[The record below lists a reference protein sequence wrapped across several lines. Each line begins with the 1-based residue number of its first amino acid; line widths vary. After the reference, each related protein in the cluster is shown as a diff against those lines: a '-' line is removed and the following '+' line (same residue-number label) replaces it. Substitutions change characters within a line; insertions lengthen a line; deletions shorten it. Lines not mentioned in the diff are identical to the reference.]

1 MNKSAVVMDRELFSQ
16 DASVSW
22 EELLSATTRRL
33 EVDNAELEA
42 KWMIEEVSGVTNL
55 HDYQEQ
61 AKPIQLKRL
70 SKLIARRLTGEPLQ
84 YVLGRWQFRELDLF
98 VDDRVLIPRPET
110 EILVGYAL
118 EECKSKKNQLDE
130 TRSLNVAD
138 LGCGSG
144 AIGLSIAREIQEVS
158 VWCTDV
164 SEGAIAVTRANLA
177 GLGMVGQK
185 VSISQ
190 GSWFEALPQEMLEK
204 FDVIISN
211 PPYISDSEELPLEVS
226 EWEPSSSLRS
236 GPLGTEDLSFLLN
249 NSIEWLSAE
258 GQLIL
263 ELAPMQADQMVEE
276 AKNLNFREVQLRNDL
291 TGRDRVLMAKKPL

>member
-1 MNKSAVVMDRELFSQ
+1 MDRELFSQ

-22 EELLSATTRRL
+22 EELLSETTRRL
-33 EVDNAELEA
+33 EGDNAELEA

-70 SKLIARRLTGEPLQ
+70 SKLIERRLTGEPLQ

-177 GLGMVGQK
+177 GLGMAGQK

>member
-1 MNKSAVVMDRELFSQ
+1 MGKELFSQ
-16 DASVSW
+16 DALVSW
-22 EELLSATTRRL
+22 EELLL
-33 EVDNAELEA
+33 ETGRILEGDNAELEA
-42 KWMIEEVSGVTNL
+42 KWMIEEVSGITQL
-55 HDYQEQ
+55 CDYKEQ

-70 SKLIARRLTGEPLQ
+70 NRLIERRVAGEPLQ

>member
-1 MNKSAVVMDRELFSQ
+1 MDRELFSQ

-22 EELLSATTRRL
+22 EELLSETTRRL
-33 EVDNAELEA
+33 EGDNAELEA

-211 PPYISDSEELPLEVS
+211 PPYISDSEELPPEVS
-226 EWEPSSSLRS
+226 AVSY
-236 GPLGTEDLSFLLN
+236 TH
-249 NSIEWLSAE
+249 
-258 GQLIL
+258 
-263 ELAPMQADQMVEE
+263 
-276 AKNLNFREVQLRNDL
+276 L
-291 TGRDRVLMAKKPL
+291 TLPTKA

>member
-1 MNKSAVVMDRELFSQ
+1 MDRELFSQ

-22 EELLSATTRRL
+22 EELLSETTRRL

-211 PPYISDSEELPLEVS
+211 PPYISDSEELPPEVS

-276 AKNLNFREVQLRNDL
+276 AKNLNFREVQLRKDL

>member
-1 MNKSAVVMDRELFSQ
+1 MDRELFSQ

-22 EELLSATTRRL
+22 EELLSETTRRL

-61 AKPIQLKRL
+61 AKPIQLKRF

-211 PPYISDSEELPLEVS
+211 PPYISDSEELPPEVS

>member
-1 MNKSAVVMDRELFSQ
+1 SAVVMDRELFSQ

-22 EELLSATTRRL
+22 EELLSETTRRL

>member
-1 MNKSAVVMDRELFSQ
+1 MDGELFSQ

-22 EELLSATTRRL
+22 EELLSETTRRL
-33 EVDNAELEA
+33 EGDNAELEA

-70 SKLIARRLTGEPLQ
+70 SKLIERRLTGEPLQ

-118 EECKSKKNQLDE
+118 EECKSKKSQLDE

-177 GLGMVGQK
+177 GLGMAGQK

-263 ELAPMQADQMVEE
+263 ELAPMQADQMVAE

-291 TGRDRVLMAKKPL
+291 TGRDRV

>member
-1 MNKSAVVMDRELFSQ
+1 MDGELFSQ

-22 EELLSATTRRL
+22 EELLSETTRRL
-33 EVDNAELEA
+33 EGDNSALEA

-118 EECKSKKNQLDE
+118 EECKSKKSQLDE

-177 GLGMVGQK
+177 GLGMAGQK

-263 ELAPMQADQMVEE
+263 ELAPMQADQMVAE

>member
-22 EELLSATTRRL
+22 EELLSETTRRL
-33 EVDNAELEA
+33 EGDNAEFEA

-70 SKLIARRLTGEPLQ
+70 SKLIERRLTGEPLQ

-118 EECKSKKNQLDE
+118 EECKSKKSQLDE

-177 GLGMVGQK
+177 GLGMAGQK

-263 ELAPMQADQMVEE
+263 ELAPMQADQMVAE

>member
-1 MNKSAVVMDRELFSQ
+1 MDRELFSQ

-22 EELLSATTRRL
+22 EELLSETTRRL

-211 PPYISDSEELPLEVS
+211 PPYISDSEELPPEVS

-263 ELAPMQADQMVEE
+263 ELAPMQADQIVEE

>member
-22 EELLSATTRRL
+22 EELLSETTRRL
-33 EVDNAELEA
+33 EGDNSALEA

-177 GLGMVGQK
+177 GLGMAGQK

-263 ELAPMQADQMVEE
+263 ELAPMQAGQMVEE

>member
-22 EELLSATTRRL
+22 EELLSETTRRL
-33 EVDNAELEA
+33 EGDNSALEA

-118 EECKSKKNQLDE
+118 EECKSKKSQLDE

-177 GLGMVGQK
+177 GLGMAGQK

-263 ELAPMQADQMVEE
+263 ELAPMQADQMVAE

>member
-1 MNKSAVVMDRELFSQ
+1 MDRELFSQ

-22 EELLSATTRRL
+22 EELLSETTRRL
-33 EVDNAELEA
+33 EGDNAELEA

-177 GLGMVGQK
+177 GLGMAGQK

-263 ELAPMQADQMVEE
+263 ELAPMQADQMVAE

-291 TGRDRVLMAKKPL
+291 KGRDRVLMAKKPL

>member
-1 MNKSAVVMDRELFSQ
+1 MDRELFSQ

-22 EELLSATTRRL
+22 EELLSETTRRL
-33 EVDNAELEA
+33 EGDNAELEA

-177 GLGMVGQK
+177 GLGMAGQK

-263 ELAPMQADQMVEE
+263 ELAPMQADQMVAE

>member
-1 MNKSAVVMDRELFSQ
+1 MDRELFSQ

-22 EELLSATTRRL
+22 EELLSETTRRL
-33 EVDNAELEA
+33 EGDNAELEA

-144 AIGLSIAREIQEVS
+144 AIGLSIAREIQEVC

-177 GLGMVGQK
+177 GLGMAGQK

-236 GPLGTEDLSFLLN
+236 GPVGTEDLSFLLN

>member
-22 EELLSATTRRL
+22 EELLSETTRRL
-33 EVDNAELEA
+33 EGDNSALEA

-70 SKLIARRLTGEPLQ
+70 SKLIERRLTGEPLQ

-177 GLGMVGQK
+177 GLGMAGQK

>member
-1 MNKSAVVMDRELFSQ
+1 MDRELFSQ

-22 EELLSATTRRL
+22 EELLSETTRRL
-33 EVDNAELEA
+33 EGDNAELEA

-164 SEGAIAVTRANLA
+164 SEGAIEVTRANLA
-177 GLGMVGQK
+177 GLGMAGQK

-236 GPLGTEDLSFLLN
+236 GPLGTEYLSFLLN
-249 NSIEWLSAE
+249 NSIEWLSSE

-263 ELAPMQADQMVEE
+263 ELAPMQADQMIEE

>member
-22 EELLSATTRRL
+22 EELLSETTRRL

-130 TRSLNVAD
+130 ARSLNVAD

-263 ELAPMQADQMVEE
+263 ELAPMQADQMVAE

>member
-1 MNKSAVVMDRELFSQ
+1 MGRELFSQ

-22 EELLSATTRRL
+22 EELLL
-33 EVDNAELEA
+33 ETGQILEGDNAELEA
-42 KWMIEEVSGVTNL
+42 KWMIEEISGITQR
-55 HDYQEQ
+55 HDYKEQ

-70 SKLIARRLTGEPLQ
+70 NRLIERRVAGEPLQ

-118 EECKSKKNQLDE
+118 EECKSKKSDLNG
-130 TRSLNVAD
+130 TRPLNVVD

-144 AIGLSIAREIQEVS
+144 AVGLSIAREVQEVS
-158 VWCTDV
+158 IWCTDV

-177 GLGMVGQK
+177 GLGMAGQK

-190 GSWFEALPQEMLEK
+190 GFWFEALPEEMLGK
-204 FDVIISN
+204 FDIVISN

-258 GQLIL
+258 GRLIL
-263 ELAPMQADQMVEE
+263 ELAPMQADVMVEE
-276 AKNLNFREVQLRNDL
+276 AKNLKYREVKLRHDL

>member
-1 MNKSAVVMDRELFSQ
+1 MDRELFSQ

-22 EELLSATTRRL
+22 EELLSETTRRL

-130 TRSLNVAD
+130 ARSLNVAD

-211 PPYISDSEELPLEVS
+211 PPYISDSEELPPEVS

>member
-1 MNKSAVVMDRELFSQ
+1 MDRELFSQ

-22 EELLSATTRRL
+22 EELLSETTRRL
-33 EVDNAELEA
+33 EGDNAELEA

-164 SEGAIAVTRANLA
+164 SEGAIEVTRANLA

-211 PPYISDSEELPLEVS
+211 PPYISDSEELPPEVS

>member
-1 MNKSAVVMDRELFSQ
+1 MDRELFSQ

-22 EELLSATTRRL
+22 EELLSETTRRL

>member
-1 MNKSAVVMDRELFSQ
+1 MDGELFSQ

-22 EELLSATTRRL
+22 EELLSETTRRL
-33 EVDNAELEA
+33 EGDNSALEA

-177 GLGMVGQK
+177 GLGMAGQK

>member
-1 MNKSAVVMDRELFSQ
+1 MDGELFSQ

-22 EELLSATTRRL
+22 EELLSETTRRL
-33 EVDNAELEA
+33 EGDNAELEA

-130 TRSLNVAD
+130 ARSLNVAD

-211 PPYISDSEELPLEVS
+211 PPYISDSEELPPEVS

>member
-22 EELLSATTRRL
+22 EELLSETTRRL
-33 EVDNAELEA
+33 EGDNAELEA

-70 SKLIARRLTGEPLQ
+70 SKLIERRLTGEPLQ

-177 GLGMVGQK
+177 GLGMAGQK

-263 ELAPMQADQMVEE
+263 ELAPMQADQMVAE

>member
-1 MNKSAVVMDRELFSQ
+1 MDRELFSQ

-22 EELLSATTRRL
+22 EELLSETTRRL

-118 EECKSKKNQLDE
+118 EECKSKKNRLDE

-211 PPYISDSEELPLEVS
+211 PPYISDSEELPPEVS

>member
-1 MNKSAVVMDRELFSQ
+1 MDRELFSQ

-22 EELLSATTRRL
+22 EELLSETTRRL
-33 EVDNAELEA
+33 EGDNAELEA

-177 GLGMVGQK
+177 GLGMAGQK

-263 ELAPMQADQMVEE
+263 ELAPMQAGQMVEE

>member
-1 MNKSAVVMDRELFSQ
+1 MDRELFSQ

-22 EELLSATTRRL
+22 EELLSETTRRL
-33 EVDNAELEA
+33 EGDNSALEA

-177 GLGMVGQK
+177 GLGMAGQK

-263 ELAPMQADQMVEE
+263 ELAPMQADQMVAE

>member
-1 MNKSAVVMDRELFSQ
+1 MDRELFSQ

-22 EELLSATTRRL
+22 EELLSETTRRL
-33 EVDNAELEA
+33 EGDNAELEA

-130 TRSLNVAD
+130 ARSLNVAD

>member
-1 MNKSAVVMDRELFSQ
+1 MDRELFSQ

-22 EELLSATTRRL
+22 EELLSETTRRL

-130 TRSLNVAD
+130 ARSLNVAD

-211 PPYISDSEELPLEVS
+211 PPYISDSEELPPEVS

-263 ELAPMQADQMVEE
+263 ELAPMQADQKVEE

>member
-1 MNKSAVVMDRELFSQ
+1 MDRELFSQ

-22 EELLSATTRRL
+22 EELLSETTRRL
-33 EVDNAELEA
+33 EGDNSALEA

-70 SKLIARRLTGEPLQ
+70 SKLIERRLTGEPLQ

-177 GLGMVGQK
+177 GLGMAGQK

>member
-1 MNKSAVVMDRELFSQ
+1 MDRELFSQ

-22 EELLSATTRRL
+22 EELLFETTRRL
-33 EVDNAELEA
+33 EGDNAELEA

-177 GLGMVGQK
+177 GLGMAGQK

-263 ELAPMQADQMVEE
+263 ELAPMQAGQMVEE